1 MTREARVEFIRHK
14 YMALAP
20 LLNERTRRCWAATEA
35 QALGYG
41 GISIVAEALGIARG
55 TIHAGLAEVQ
65 ERETAI
71 VPQRVRR
78 CGGGRQPLTEKDPM
92 VVEALNDLVEPTT
105 RGDPES
111 PLRWTCKST
120 TRLAQELER
129 AGHPISQRSVCTL
142 LHAQHYSL
150 QANRKTREGS
160 SHPDRDAQFQYINAH
175 VKQFQR
181 AKQPVISV
189 DTKKKELVGNFKTP
203 GREWQPKGS
212 PEKVNVHDFADP
224 QLGKIIPY
232 GVYDLAANA
241 GWVNVGIDHDTAE
254 FAVESIRRWWGHM
267 GQERYP
273 VAKKLLITADC
284 GGSNGSRTRLWK
296 VALQQFAD
304 EVQLPIYVCHF
315 PPGTSKW
322 NKIEHRLFCFITQNW
337 RGRPLLSRAT
347 VVNLIARTT
356 TQHGLTV
363 RAMLDKH
370 AYKTGK
376 TVAKEVIATLKLKPQ
391 SFHGEWNY
399 CLLPRSQS
407 C

>member
-1 MTREARVEFIRHK
+1 MIRAEQVELIRHK
-14 YMALAP
+14 YTALAP

-55 TIHAGLAEVQ
+55 TIHAGLREVQ
-65 ERETAI
+65 GRGTVV
-71 VPQRVRR
+71 VPQRIRSF
-78 CGGGRQPLTEKDPM
+78 GGGRRQLTERDATLA
-92 VVEALNDLVEPTT
+92 EALNQLVEPTT

-142 LHAQHYSL
+142 LHAQQYSL

-160 SHPDRDAQFQYINAH
+160 THPDRDAQFQYINAS
-175 VKQFQR
+175 VKHFQR
-181 AKQPVISV
+181 AKQPVLSV

-212 PEKVNVHDFADP
+212 PEQVNLHDFADP
-224 QLGKIIPY
+224 QLGKVIPY

-241 GWVNVGIDHDTAE
+241 GWVNVGIAHDTAE
-254 FAVESIRRWWGHM
+254 FAVESIRRWWVHM
-267 GQERYP
+267 GQARYP
-273 VAKKLLITADC
+273 HAKKLLITADC

-296 VALQQFAD
+296 VALQQWAD
-304 EVQLPIYVCHF
+304 EVQMPLHVCHF

-347 VVNLIARTT
+347 VVNLIASTT
-356 TQHGLTV
+356 TRHGLTV
-363 RAMLDKH
+363 QAMLDERS
-370 AYKTGK
+370 YETGK
-376 TVAKEVIATLKLKPQ
+376 KVTKEELATLKLQPK

-399 CLLPRSQS
+399 CLLPRPQS

>member
-1 MTREARVEFIRHK
+1 MLRAEQVELIRHK
-14 YMALAP
+14 YSALAP

-41 GISIVAEALGIARG
+41 GISIVAEALEIARG
-55 TIHAGLAEVQ
+55 TIHAGLLEVQ
-65 ERETAI
+65 GRGTVV
-71 VPQRVRR
+71 VPRR
-78 CGGGRQPLTEKDPM
+78 IRSFGGGRRPLTERDATLA
-92 VVEALNDLVEPTT
+92 EALNQLVEPTT

-120 TRLAQELER
+120 TRLAQELEK

-142 LHAQHYSL
+142 LHAQQYSL

-160 SHPDRDAQFQYINAH
+160 AQADRDAQFQYINAS

-203 GREWQPKGS
+203 GREWQPKGT
-212 PEKVNVHDFADP
+212 PENVNGHDFADP
-224 QLGKIIPY
+224 QLGKVIPY
-232 GVYDLAANA
+232 GVYDLAANT

-254 FAVESIRRWWGHM
+254 FAVESIRRWWAHM
-267 GQERYP
+267 GKARYSH
-273 VAKKLLITADC
+273 AKKLLITADC

-296 VALQQFAD
+296 VAVQQFAD
-304 EVQLPIYVCHF
+304 EVHMPLHVCHF
-315 PPGTSKW
+315 PPGTSKG

-347 VVNLIARTT
+347 VVNLIASTT
-356 TQHGLTV
+356 TRQGLTV
-363 RAMLDKH
+363 KAMLDEH
-370 AYKTGK
+370 SYETGK
-376 TVAKEVIATLKLKPQ
+376 KVTNEEVAALRLKPK

-399 CLLPRSQS
+399 CLLPRPQS

>member
-1 MTREARVEFIRHK
+1 MIRAEQVELIRHK
-14 YMALAP
+14 YTALAP
-20 LLNERTRRCWAATEA
+20 LLTERTRRCWAATEA

-55 TIHAGLAEVQ
+55 TIHAGLREVQ
-65 ERETAI
+65 GQGTVV
-71 VPQRVRR
+71 VPRR
-78 CGGGRQPLTEKDPM
+78 IRSFGGGRRQLTEKDATLA
-92 VVEALNDLVEPTT
+92 EALNQLVEPTT

-120 TRLAQELER
+120 TRLAQELEN
-129 AGHPISQRSVCTL
+129 AGHLISQRSVCTL
-142 LHAQHYSL
+142 LHAQQYSL

-160 SHPDRDAQFQYINAH
+160 SHPDRDAQFQYINAS

-181 AKQPVISV
+181 ANQPVISV

-203 GREWQPKGS
+203 GREWQPKGK
-212 PEKVNVHDFADP
+212 PEHVNVHDFADP
-224 QLGKIIPY
+224 QLGKVIPY

-254 FAVESIRRWWGHM
+254 FAVESIRRWWAHM
-267 GQERYP
+267 GKARYP
-273 VAKKLLITADC
+273 HAKKLLITADC

-296 VALQQFAD
+296 VALQRFAD
-304 EVQLPIYVCHF
+304 EVQLPLHVCHF

-322 NKIEHRLFCFITQNW
+322 NKVEHSLFCFITQNW
-337 RGRPLLSRAT
+337 RGRPLRSRAT
-347 VVNLIARTT
+347 VVHLLASTT

-363 RAMLDKH
+363 QAMLDEH
-370 AYKTGK
+370 TYETGK
-376 TVAKEVIATLKLKPQ
+376 RVTKEELAALKLQPK
-391 SFHGEWNY
+391 SFQGEWNY
-399 CLLPRSQS
+399 CLLPRPQS

>member
-1 MTREARVEFIRHK
+1 MRRAEQVELLRHK
-14 YMALAP
+14 YTALAP

-41 GISIVAEALGIARG
+41 GISVVAEAVGMARG
-55 TIHAGLAEVQ
+55 TIHAGLVEVQ
-65 ERETAI
+65 GRGTAV
-71 VPQRVRR
+71 VPQRIRSF
-78 CGGGRQPLTEKDPM
+78 GGGRQPLTEKDPTLA
-92 VVEALNDLVEPTT
+92 EALNQLVEPTT

-120 TRLAQELER
+120 TRLARELEQ
-129 AGHPISQRSVCTL
+129 AGHAISQRSVCTL

-160 SHPDRDAQFQYINAH
+160 THPDRDAQFQYINAS
-175 VKQFQR
+175 VKRFQR

-203 GREWQPKGS
+203 GREWQPKGT

-224 QLGKIIPY
+224 HLGKVIPY
-232 GVYDLAANA
+232 GVYDLAANE

-254 FAVESIRRWWGHM
+254 FAVESIRRWWAHM

-273 VAKKLLITADC
+273 HAKKLLITADC

-296 VALQQFAD
+296 VALQQWAD
-304 EVQLPIYVCHF
+304 EVQLPLHVCHF

-347 VVNLIARTT
+347 VVNLIASTT
-356 TQHGLTV
+356 TRHGLTV
-363 RAMLDKH
+363 RAMLDEH
-370 AYKTGK
+370 SYETGK
-376 TVAKEVIATLKLKPQ
+376 KVAEEELVALKLKPKP
-391 SFHGEWNY
+391 FHGEWNY
-399 CLLPRSQS
+399 CLLPHPQS

>member
-1 MTREARVEFIRHK
+1 MTRDEQVELIRHK
-14 YMALAP
+14 YAPLAP

-35 QALGYG
+35 HALGYG
-41 GISIVAEALGIARG
+41 GISRVAEALGIARG
-55 TIHAGLAEVQ
+55 TIHAGLVEVQ
-65 ERETAI
+65 ARQTAV
-71 VPQRVRR
+71 VPKRIRRV
-78 CGGGRQPLTEKDPM
+78 GGGRQKLTEKDL
-92 VVEALNDLVEPTT
+92 ELEDALNRLVEPTT

-120 TRLAQELER
+120 TRLAQELEK
-129 AGHPISQRSVCTL
+129 AGHPISQRSVCSL
-142 LHAQHYSL
+142 LHAQQYSL

-160 SHPDRDAQFQYINAH
+160 THPDRDAQFQYINAS

-181 AKQPVISV
+181 AHQPVISV
-189 DTKKKELVGNFKTP
+189 DTKKKELVGNFKNP
-203 GREWQPKGS
+203 GREWQPKEA

-224 QLGKIIPY
+224 QLGKVLPY

-254 FAVESIRRWWGHM
+254 FAVESIRRWWAHM
-267 GQERYP
+267 GKERYP
-273 VAKKLLITADC
+273 QARKLLITADC

-296 VALQQFAD
+296 VSLQQFAD
-304 EVQLPIYVCHF
+304 EVQMPIHVCHF

-322 NKIEHRLFCFITQNW
+322 NKVEHRLFCFITQNW

-347 VVNLIARTT
+347 VVNVIATTT

-363 RAMLDKH
+363 RAMLDEH
-370 AYKTGK
+370 SYETGK
-376 TVAKEVIATLKLKPQ
+376 KVADEELAALRLKPKP
-391 SFHGEWNY
+391 FHGEWNY
-399 CLLPRSQS
+399 CLLPRLQS

>member
-1 MTREARVEFIRHK
+1 MTRVERVEFIRHK
-14 YMALAP
+14 YTALAP
-20 LLNERTRRCWAATEA
+20 LLNERTRRGWAATEA
-35 QALGYG
+35 HALGYG

-55 TIHAGLAEVQ
+55 TIQAGLAEVQ

-78 CGGGRQPLTEKDPM
+78 CGGGRQPLTVKAPTLEA
-92 VVEALNDLVEPTT
+92 ALNELVEPTT

-120 TRLAQELER
+120 TRLAQELEH

-142 LHAQHYSL
+142 LHAQQYSR
-150 QANRKTREGS
+150 QAPRKTREGS
-160 SHPDRDAQFQYINAH
+160 TQPDRDAQFQYINASGKRFH
-175 VKQFQR
+175 R
-181 AKQPVISV
+181 AKQPMISV
-189 DTKKKELVGNFKTP
+189 DTKKKERVGNFKTP
-203 GREWQPKGS
+203 GREGQPQGS

-224 QLGKIIPY
+224 QLGKVIPY

-241 GWVNVGIDHDTAE
+241 GWGKVGIDHETAE
-254 FAVESIRRWWGHM
+254 FAVESIRRWWAQMGH
-267 GQERYP
+267 ERYP
-273 VAKKLLITADC
+273 QARKLLITADC

-296 VALQQFAD
+296 VAVQQFAD
-304 EVQLPIYVCHF
+304 ESQLPVHVCHF

-337 RGRPLLSRAT
+337 RGRPLLSGAT
-347 VVNLIARTT
+347 VVNLIASTT
-356 TQHGLTV
+356 THHGLTV
-363 RAMLDKH
+363 QAMLDDH

-376 TVAKEVIATLKLKPQ
+376 RVTKEELAALKLKPQ

-399 CLLPRSQS
+399 CLLPRPQS

>member
-1 MTREARVEFIRHK
+1 MTREKQVEFIRHK
-14 YMALAP
+14 YAALAP

-41 GISIVAEALGIARG
+41 GISIVADALGIARG
-55 TIHAGLAEVQ
+55 TIHVGLAEVQ
-65 ERETAI
+65 ERATAV

-78 CGGGRQPLTEKDPM
+78 CGGGRQPLTVKDPAL
-92 VVEALNDLVEPTT
+92 VEALNELVEPTT

-120 TRLAQELER
+120 TRLARELEK

-142 LHAQHYSL
+142 LHAQQYSL

-160 SHPDRDAQFQYINAH
+160 SHPDRDAQFQYINTS

-224 QLGKIIPY
+224 QLGKVIPY

-254 FAVESIRRWWGHM
+254 FAVESIRRWWEHM
-267 GQERYP
+267 GKKRYP
-273 VAKKLLITADC
+273 HAKKLLITADC
-284 GGSNGSRTRLWK
+284 GGSNGSRPWLWK

-304 EVQLPIYVCHF
+304 ELQLPVHVCHF

-337 RGRPLLSRAT
+337 QGRPLLSRAT
-347 VVNLIARTT
+347 VINLIARTT

-363 RAMLDKH
+363 QAMLDEH
-370 AYKTGK
+370 PYTTGK
-376 TVAKEVIATLKLKPQ
+376 QVTKEEVAALKLKRQ
-391 SFHGEWNY
+391 AFHGEWNY
-399 CLLPRSQS
+399 CLLPRPQS

>member
-1 MTREARVEFIRHK
+1 MTREVQVEFTRQK
-14 YMALAP
+14 YTALAP

-41 GISIVAEALGIARG
+41 GISVVAEALGIARG
-55 TIHAGLAEVQ
+55 TIHAGLLEVQ
-65 ERETAI
+65 DRGTVV
-71 VPQRVRR
+71 VPQRIRSF
-78 CGGGRQPLTEKDPM
+78 GGGRRQLTEKDGKLA
-92 VVEALNDLVEPTT
+92 EALNQLVEPTT

-120 TRLAQELER
+120 TRLARELEN

-142 LHAQHYSL
+142 LHAQQYSL

-160 SHPDRDAQFQYINAH
+160 SHPDRDGQFQYINAS

-181 AKQPVISV
+181 AKQTVISV

-203 GREWQPKGS
+203 GREWQPQGR
-212 PEKVNVHDFADP
+212 PEQVNMHDFADP
-224 QLGKIIPY
+224 HLGKVIPY

-254 FAVESIRRWWGHM
+254 FAVESIRRWWAHM
-267 GQERYP
+267 GKECHP
-273 VAKKLLITADC
+273 HAKKLLITADC

-296 VALQQFAD
+296 VALQRFAD
-304 EVQLPIYVCHF
+304 EVQLPLHVCHV
-315 PPGTSKW
+315 PPGTRKW
-322 NKIEHRLFCFITQNW
+322 NEIDHRLFCCLAQNW

-347 VVNLIARTT
+347 VVNLIASTT

-363 RAMLDKH
+363 QAMLDEH
-370 AYKTGK
+370 TYETGK
-376 TVAKEVIATLKLKPQ
+376 RVTKDE
-391 SFHGEWNY
+391 
-399 CLLPRSQS
+399 
-407 C
+407 